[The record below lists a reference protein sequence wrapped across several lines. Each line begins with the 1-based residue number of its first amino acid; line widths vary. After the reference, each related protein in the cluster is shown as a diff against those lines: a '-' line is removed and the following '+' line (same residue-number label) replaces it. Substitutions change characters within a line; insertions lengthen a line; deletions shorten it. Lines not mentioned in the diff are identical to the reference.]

1 MWQTIKEDF
10 QVVSQRDPALRR
22 NRRPATSRMA
32 LVLAA
37 RLALLCF
44 AELHVVHAEDP
55 LLSAAA
61 DRAGIDLVREKQ
73 KELDQFIAEAWP
85 ASQSSPQSH
94 VVAGPVV
101 DVILDV
107 ARQHNADLVVVGGQ
121 GNTGQRRFTLGSVAS
136 KLAHHATTSLLIVRE
151 D

>member
-1 MWQTIKEDF
+1 MIPPRAILVAVNF
-10 QVVSQRDPALRR
+10 S
-22 NRRPATSRMA
+22 ATSRMA

-73 KELDQFIAEAWP
+73 KELDQFIADAWP
-85 ASQSSPQSH
+85 ASQSSPQSY
-94 VVAGPVV
+94 VVAGPAV

-107 ARQHNADLVVVGGQ
+107 ARQCGADLVVVGGR
-121 GNTGQRRFTLGSVAS
+121 GVSGAARMVFGSTTDELVRRAGVSVLVAP
-136 KLAHHATTSLLIVRE
+136 HVTTPQT
-151 D
+151 

>member
-1 MWQTIKEDF
+1 MIPPRAILVAVNF
-10 QVVSQRDPALRR
+10 S
-22 NRRPATSRMA
+22 ATSRMA

-107 ARQHNADLVVVGGQ
+107 ARQHNADLVVVGGRGISGAERMVFGSTTDQ
-121 GNTGQRRFTLGSVAS
+121 LVRRAGVSVLVAPHV
-136 KLAHHATTSLLIVRE
+136 AAPQA
-151 D
+151 